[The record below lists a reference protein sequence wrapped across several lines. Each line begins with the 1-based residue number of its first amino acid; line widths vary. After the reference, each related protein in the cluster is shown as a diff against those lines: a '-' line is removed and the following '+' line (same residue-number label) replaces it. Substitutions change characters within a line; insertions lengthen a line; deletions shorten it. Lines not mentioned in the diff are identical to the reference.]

1 MQQLQQGVTLQN
13 GKYAIVRVLGQ
24 GGFGITYLAE
34 QTTLNRKVAIKEFF
48 LNALCTR
55 KDFSTVSI
63 TEEVEQAG
71 LVERYMKKF
80 IKEAQILSCFD
91 NRWFS
96 LLTFIIGLL
105 INFASYATLFQF
117 NGDMSQAQSVSIVGV
132 IIYLVFFLPSIAVLL
147 RRLHDTGHSGWCWL
161 LGLIPI
167 VGAIILLVW
176 CCQDSDPMP
185 NKYGPSPKYE

>member
-13 GKYAIVRVLGQ
+13 GKYAIVHVLGQ

-34 QTTLNRKVAIKEFF
+34 QTTLNREVAIKEFF

-55 KDFSTVSI
+55 KDFTTVSI

-80 IKEAQILSCFD
+80 IKEALILSRFD
-91 NRWFS
+91 NRWGS

-105 INFASYATLFQF
+105 CNIVSIQWRPEPGAVCIHCWRNNISCILPSV
-117 NGDMSQAQSVSIVGV
+117 NSRSVS
-132 IIYLVFFLPSIAVLL
+132 S
-147 RRLHDTGHSGWCWL
+147 S
-161 LGLIPI
+161 
-167 VGAIILLVW
+167 
-176 CCQDSDPMP
+176 S
-185 NKYGPSPKYE
+185 